1 MNIQIFVSTVIRRI
15 NKKGQVD
22 YGLPRE
28 IDLIDYISLFEEIKK
43 CNGSLN

>member
-28 IDLIDYISLFEEIKK
+28 NRF
-43 CNGSLN
+43 N